1 MKKILEFLKRSDFI
15 NKSYAENIY
24 QVKEFKR
31 YKAFGNKIK
40 GNQILLIALFSIM
53 FNSVALEVSGVN
65 EKTAPLS
72 IFFYGL
78 FLYIVFIVVKKIY
91 IYLDEK
97 NERELK
103 REKSVIDKMV
113 YFDFLS
119 DIESIFGYEPSR
131 EILLTINLIAK
142 EPFLTD
148 NDKIDK
154 IQSLIASDKK
164 LNLLETIDTVQKS
177 SARDTA
183 IRSVDDIR
191 HKSDSVTTKK
201 APAKTT
207 AKTAVKKAPVK
218 TSAKPTVKKAP
229 ANTSAKPTVKKA
241 PAKTSA
247 KTAVKKAP
255 AKTAAKPAVKK
266 APVKTAAKPAA
277 KKAPVKTAAKPAAKK
292 APAKD

>member
-1 MKKILEFLKRSDFI
+1 MNKILEFLKRSDFI

-24 QVKEFKR
+24 QIKEYRRLDKFK
-31 YKAFGNKIK
+31 NKIN
-40 GNQILLIALFSIM
+40 GNQILIIALFSII
-53 FNSVALEVSGVN
+53 FNSVASNISGIA
-65 EKTAPLS
+65 EKSTPISVL
-72 IFFYGL
+72 FYGL
-78 FLYIVFIVVKKIY
+78 FLYIVFLAIKKIY
-91 IYLDEK
+91 LYLNEK
-97 NERELK
+97 NEKEIK
-103 REKSVIDKMV
+103 TEKSVIDKMV

-201 APAKTT
+201 APIKTTAKKAPAKTT
-207 AKTAVKKAPVK
+207 AKTAVKKAP
-218 TSAKPTVKKAP
+218 AKST
-229 ANTSAKPTVKKA
+229 
-241 PAKTSA
+241 A

-255 AKTAAKPAVKK
+255 AK
-266 APVKTAAKPAA
+266 
-277 KKAPVKTAAKPAAKK
+277 
-292 APAKD
+292 D